1 MYSIDFFKKYFL
13 TKNKRKNR
21 PEKKKATEK
30 KKTKK
35 RKEEEK
41 LKYLKIIGNQFQ
53 VNTTNKSKMK
63 PINQYL
69 VFLCC

>member
-21 PEKKKATEK
+21 QEKKKATEK
-30 KKTKK
+30 EMSKW
-35 RKEEEK
+35 RQQEEK

-69 VFLCC
+69 VFLC

>member
-1 MYSIDFFKKYFL
+1 ME
-13 TKNKRKNR
+13 TVGRKI
-21 PEKKKATEK
+21 EISED
-30 KKTKK
+30 
-35 RKEEEK
+35 
-41 LKYLKIIGNQFQ
+41 YIGNQFQ